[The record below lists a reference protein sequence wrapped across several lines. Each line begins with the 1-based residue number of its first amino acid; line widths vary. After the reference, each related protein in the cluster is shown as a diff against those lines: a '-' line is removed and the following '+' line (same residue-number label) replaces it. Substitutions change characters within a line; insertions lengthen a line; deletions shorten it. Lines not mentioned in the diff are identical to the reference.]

1 MRRIFLRWDRLSVLS
16 LFLGLCARPLFGHDT
31 WILPQRARVAPG
43 TELSLD
49 LTSGMAFPANE
60 VAVKP
65 DRLARASI
73 RLGGK
78 ATDLPQGSAA
88 KDSLRIKARVLEP
101 GIAALWVESKPR
113 TLELKPKE
121 VREYLDEI
129 GAWDSIGKKWEA
141 EGSGRWRETYVKHA
155 KTFVRVG
162 EPSGDSSWSEPVGM
176 RLEIVPEK
184 DPTLLVSGSDL
195 PVRVL
200 MDGKPLSDFPLGFV
214 AAGQKT
220 GSFQKT
226 DEKGRAQISFNRQG
240 WWLLRATLLTKS
252 SQPDTDWESHF
263 ATLTVFVAGQGRE

>member
-1 MRRIFLRWDRLSVLS
+1 
-16 LFLGLCARPLFGHDT
+16 
-31 WILPQRARVAPG
+31 
-43 TELSLD
+43 
-49 LTSGMAFPANE
+49 MAFPANE